1 MNYPIQES
9 LSELVLDPIIQ
20 NIFDSKRL
28 IFEDETTIRHRIQ
41 RGQQARGNKRRD
53 ILAATSGLFLAT
65 GGLLQYFGPTR
76 QTPPFSNI
84 KEMLKTS
91 ALAAG
96 TVGVV
101 GIIANEILRKRFER
115 VVKQSIKPTSVV
127 FMLEQSSNQSVNQSS
142 EH

>member
-9 LSELVLDPIIQ
+9 LPELVLDPIIQ

-41 RGQQARGNKRRD
+41 RGQQARGCKRRD
-53 ILAATSGLFLAT
+53 ILAATSGLLLAT
-65 GGLLQYFGPTR
+65 GGLLQYCGPPR

-84 KEMLKTS
+84 KEILKTS
-91 ALAAG
+91 ALTAG

-101 GIIANEILRKRFER
+101 GIIANEILRKHFER
-115 VVKQSIKPTSVV
+115 VVKQSIKPTSV
-127 FMLEQSSNQSVNQSS
+127 
-142 EH
+142 